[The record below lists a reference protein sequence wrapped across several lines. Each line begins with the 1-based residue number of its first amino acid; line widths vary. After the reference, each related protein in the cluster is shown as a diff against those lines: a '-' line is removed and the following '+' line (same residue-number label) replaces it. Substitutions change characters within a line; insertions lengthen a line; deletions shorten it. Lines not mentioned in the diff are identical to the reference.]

1 MYPRTNQKYV
11 WKLPFS
17 TKIHKSKEWKELK
30 RSRDVDRYHE
40 DVQENLESEETNKK
54 NQ

>member
-11 WKLPFS
+11 WKLSFS
-17 TKIHKSKEWKELK
+17 TKIHKSKEWKDLK
-30 RSRDVDRYHE
+30 RSRDVERYHE